1 MTLLN
6 SALKRCGGSLGVAA
20 VAIAPA
26 MLVPASAQQTPT
38 FTLPTQVVL
47 SPITT
52 VTEARAAK
60 GKSRVIGGD
69 PAAPGAWPFQ
79 VALLK
84 SVDLNETKDSQFQ
97 AQFCGGTL
105 IAPQWVLTAA
115 HCVINKGN
123 ALTADDVTV
132 LTGAT
137 ALTEGDRNAVE
148 KIVAHP
154 GYVEP
159 ALDNDIA
166 LIKLKA
172 ASTAPTITLG
182 KAEFGTKATVVGWG
196 QMEDDS
202 FPVSLMQAEIDVEP
216 DTSCNDGIKA
226 VRKDD
231 VSRLLRAYAQAM
243 GLTEEQIAAAAE
255 EVSKR
260 MSDPLADGMV
270 CAGRKDGRKG
280 GCYGDSGGPL
290 VSGSGADVRQIGV
303 VSWGTGPVDARTMC
317 GHANVYGVYTDVDAF
332 KPWIEQNMQ

>member
-1 MTLLN
+1 MIHSN
-6 SALKRCGGSLGVAA
+6 SAVRRCGGFLVALA
-20 VAIAPA
+20 LAGAPMA
-26 MLVPASAQQTPT
+26 ATPAFAQQTPT
-38 FTLPTQVVL
+38 FTPPTEIVL
-47 SPITT
+47 SPITA
-52 VTEARAAK
+52 VPEARTLK

-69 PAAPGAWPFQ
+69 PAQPGAWPFQ

-84 SVDLNETKDSQFQ
+84 SVDLNETRDSQFQ

-148 KIVAHP
+148 KIIAHS

-159 ALDNDIA
+159 ALNNDIA

-172 ASTAPTITLG
+172 PSNAPTVALG
-182 KAEFGTKATVVGWG
+182 KAEFGTKATVIGWG

-202 FPVSLMQAEIDVEP
+202 FPVALMQAEIDVEP

-226 VRKDD
+226 VRKED

-260 MSDPLADGMV
+260 MSDPLTDGMV

-290 VSGSGADVRQIGV
+290 VSGAGVDVRQIGV

-317 GHANVYGVYTDVDAF
+317 GHANVFGVYTDVDAF